1 MRSTTR
7 RTILSVLA
15 GVLTAILALPASA
28 GQIIEYAGETSQAD
42 PVDLEVLK
50 RESGRRFLR
59 EIVIFFTVTCE
70 DGSTGSLAGIGFN
83 RYRRGL
89 RLSESGEFKIDKTHE
104 PLNDFVVVYHLMG
117 TVGFGSADGT
127 FELRYATLT
136 EDEQPQL
143 CTTGVVDWS
152 ADRRGSRPARI
163 SSTSLPAGV
172 TFLRD
177 RSAP

>member
-59 EIVIFFTVTCE
+59 EIVIF
-70 DGSTGSLAGIGFN
+70 S
-83 RYRRGL
+83 
-89 RLSESGEFKIDKTHE
+89 
-104 PLNDFVVVYHLMG
+104 
-117 TVGFGSADGT
+117 
-127 FELRYATLT
+127 
-136 EDEQPQL
+136 Q
-143 CTTGVVDWS
+143 
-152 ADRRGSRPARI
+152 
-163 SSTSLPAGV
+163 
-172 TFLRD
+172 
-177 RSAP
+177 